1 MQNQT
6 NFQTISR
13 AVASHIDAEEDSPDK
28 RLVHSEANIL
38 HTGSALLI
46 RGATNLHNGSRVRCR
61 RECLSEA
68 GYCGPSLA
76 IQFCAR
82 GDIGG
87 GGDLLNTKRESLGI
101 VNVTITMQVE
111 TAILVDILEV
121 DDIGDLLVGILRS
134 ADGWILATGRQRSRP
149 VGGLFGRVGL
159 VDEIDTT
166 SVSVNTGTEAVL
178 AADPGIIINSN
189 EFDLA
194 IVVGDVL
201 QHEAGVLNFAGK
213 KIPRVGVLAVNNSSP
228 GMTRIN
234 HDAITNSV
242 ARRSKD
248 ADVVAAIDQD
258 TNGALVKAHAL
269 QLSLLVTGPVQADIT
284 F

>member
-1 MQNQT
+1 
-6 NFQTISR
+6 
-13 AVASHIDAEEDSPDK
+13 
-28 RLVHSEANIL
+28 
-38 HTGSALLI
+38 
-46 RGATNLHNGSRVRCR
+46 
-61 RECLSEA
+61 
-68 GYCGPSLA
+68 
-76 IQFCAR
+76 
-82 GDIGG
+82 
-87 GGDLLNTKRESLGI
+87 
-101 VNVTITMQVE
+101 MQVE

-201 QHEAGVLNFAGK
+201 QHEAGVLNFAG
-213 KIPRVGVLAVNNSSP
+213 
-228 GMTRIN
+228 MTRIN